1 MKIIVQ
7 LQRSGNY
14 KLFFYDGKGVRGA
27 AYVELNDTPRGP
39 RPTKYRVKW
48 GSKKDYVHT
57 PSKELIAQ
65 LRESDV
71 RMVKKDHLF
80 EEFLEAFQVKPGTV
94 TLCRMC
100 LMDERYTPINEENT
114 ITFGKNE
121 KICLDCGRKELRRE
135 VSHIGRLGRDGIVHL
150 EKLLAQYR
158 NLDRVLATLSP
169 DKISMESAIFDKLE
183 AHPVMTT
190 ASIHELPLPRQFVEA
205 SGVTQLMP
213 AQHLAVEAGL
223 LRGQD
228 LLVVAATASG
238 KTFIGEM
245 AGIKNYMEGRGRTLF
260 LVPLVALAN
269 QKYERFTDRYAKFA
283 KTGLLTGTSRLNLPE
298 TRKVGD
304 RDPRAPIIVGT
315 YEGVDNMIRCGQK
328 MANIGTVVIDEVQ
341 MLEDAD
347 RGHRLDGMIARLKY
361 LAPQAQFLYLSAT
374 IGSPKILAKKLNC
387 TLVVYADRPVGLE
400 RYLLFVERKMK
411 IPMIKQMTTEEY
423 KRTSSKGFRG
433 QTIIFTNAR
442 ARCHTIADALGIRA
456 AAYHAGLSAVERR
469 DVESKFLTGKLMAVV
484 TTAALGAGVDFPAS
498 QVIFDALA
506 MGRDWLSVQEFN
518 QMGGRAGRPDFHDL
532 GRVVI
537 LAEPGGSYSREN
549 PGTEEEIAIKLLKG
563 QMEEVAPVHE
573 FEASSEEYVANAICC
588 DGEEA
593 DLNRIN
599 SLMVGSME
607 PVLPDLITHK
617 LVEKHGTRLVMTPL
631 ARVMAE
637 HFIGMERLLEII
649 RLTKCNTEPLDIIG
663 ELEYEDIHK
672 DKRPEKKRGPGGGK
686 PGERLREPEK
696 REHQQSPRGRYQ
708 SHQSGE
714 KPKHVQSEAT
724 KMHVGHELPGKRQK
738 VRRKR

>member
-7 LQRSGNY
+7 PQKGGSY
-14 KLFFYDGKGVRGA
+14 KLLFYDGRNVRGA
-27 AYVELNDTPRGP
+27 GYVELQDTPRGP

-48 GSKKDYVHT
+48 GQKKEYRHT
-57 PSKELIAQ
+57 PSKDLVAN

-71 RMVKKDHLF
+71 RLTKRDHPF
-80 EEFLEAFQVKPGTV
+80 ETFLSDFQVTSGTV
-94 TLCRMC
+94 NACRMC
-100 LMDERYTPINEENT
+100 LLDEKFTPLDANNT
-114 ITFGKNE
+114 VQFGKNE
-121 KICLDCGRKELRRE
+121 HICLDCGRRELRRE
-135 VSHIGRLGRDGIVHL
+135 VSHIGRLGRDGIAHL
-150 EKLLAQYR
+150 EQLLIQFR
-158 NLDRVLATLSP
+158 NLDRVLATLNP
-169 DKISMESAIFDKLE
+169 DKITMGAALFDKLE

-190 ASIHELPLPRQFVEA
+190 APLNELPLPRQFIDA
-205 SGVTQLMP
+205 SGVKQLMP
-213 AQHLAVEAGL
+213 AQQLAVEAGL
-223 LRGQD
+223 LFGKD

-245 AGIKNYMEGRGRTLF
+245 AGIKNYLEGRGRTLF

-269 QKYERFTDRYAKFA
+269 QKYERFTERYAKFA
-283 KTGLLTGTSRLNLPE
+283 KTGLLTGVSRLNLPE

-304 RDPRAPIIVGT
+304 RNPQAPIIVGT
-315 YEGVDNMIRCGQK
+315 YEGVDNMIRRGQR
-328 MANIGTVVIDEVQ
+328 MQNIATVVIDEVQ
-341 MLEDAD
+341 MLEDKE

-374 IGSPKILAKKLNC
+374 IGSPKVLAKKLNC
-387 TLVVYADRPVGLE
+387 TLVVYSERPVGLE
-400 RYLLFVERKMK
+400 RYLLFVERKQK
-411 IPMIKQMTTEEY
+411 IPTIKQMTTDEY

-456 AAYHAGLSAVERR
+456 AAYHAGLSSVERR
-469 DVESKFLTGKLMAVV
+469 DVESRFLNGKLMAVV

-518 QMGGRAGRPDFHDL
+518 QMAGRAGRPDFHDL

-549 PGTEEEIAIKLLKG
+549 PFTEEEVAIRLLKG
-563 QMEEVAPVHE
+563 EMEEVAPEHD
-573 FEASSEEYVANAICC
+573 FEQSSEEYVANAIACG
-588 DGEEA
+588 GEET

-599 SLMVGSME
+599 TMMVGSME
-607 PVLPDLITHK
+607 PVLPDLIANK

-649 RLTKCNTEPLDIIG
+649 RLTKTMKDPVEIIA
-663 ELEYEDIHK
+663 ELESEDVHT
-672 DKRPEKKRGPGGGK
+672 EKKPDPK
-686 PGERLREPEK
+686 KQKEK
-696 REHQQSPRGRYQ
+696 AR
-708 SHQSGE
+708 SG
-714 KPKHVQSEAT
+714 
-724 KMHVGHELPGKRQK
+724 
-738 VRRKR
+738 RKRR

>member
-7 LQRSGNY
+7 PQKGGSY
-14 KLFFYDGKGVRGA
+14 KLLFYDGRNVRGA
-27 AYVELNDTPRGP
+27 GYVELQDTPRGP

-48 GSKKDYVHT
+48 GQKKEYRHT
-57 PSKELIAQ
+57 PSKDLVAN

-71 RMVKKDHLF
+71 RLTKRDHPF
-80 EEFLEAFQVKPGTV
+80 ETFLSDFQVTSGTV
-94 TLCRMC
+94 NACRMC
-100 LMDERYTPINEENT
+100 LLDEKFTPLDTNNT
-114 ITFGKNE
+114 VQFGKNE
-121 KICLDCGRKELRRE
+121 HICLDCGRRELRRE
-135 VSHIGRLGRDGIVHL
+135 VSHIGRLGRDGIAHL
-150 EKLLAQYR
+150 EQLLIQFR
-158 NLDRVLATLSP
+158 NLDRVLATLNP
-169 DKISMESAIFDKLE
+169 DKITMGAALFDKLE

-190 ASIHELPLPRQFVEA
+190 APLDELPLPRQFIDA
-205 SGVTQLMP
+205 SGVKQLMP
-213 AQHLAVEAGL
+213 AQQLAVEAGL
-223 LRGQD
+223 LYGKG

-245 AGIKNYMEGRGRTLF
+245 AGMKNYLEGRGRTLF

-269 QKYERFTDRYAKFA
+269 QKYERFTERYAKFA
-283 KTGLLTGTSRLNLPE
+283 KTGLLTGVSRLNLPE

-304 RDPRAPIIVGT
+304 RNPQAPIIVGT
-315 YEGVDNMIRCGQK
+315 YEGVDNMIRRGQR
-328 MANIGTVVIDEVQ
+328 MQNIATVVIDEVQ
-341 MLEDAD
+341 MLEDKE

-374 IGSPKILAKKLNC
+374 IGSPKVLAKKLNC
-387 TLVVYADRPVGLE
+387 TLVVYSERPVGLE
-400 RYLLFVERKMK
+400 RYLLFVERKQK
-411 IPMIKQMTTEEY
+411 IPTIKQMTTDEY

-456 AAYHAGLSAVERR
+456 AAYHAGLSSVERR
-469 DVESKFLTGKLMAVV
+469 DVESRFLNGKLMAVV

-518 QMGGRAGRPDFHDL
+518 QMAGRAGRPDFHDL

-549 PGTEEEIAIKLLKG
+549 PFTEEEVAIRLLKG
-563 QMEEVAPVHE
+563 EMEEVAPEHD
-573 FEASSEEYVANAICC
+573 FEQSSEEYVANAIACG
-588 DGEEA
+588 GEEA

-599 SLMVGSME
+599 TMMVGSME
-607 PVLPDLITHK
+607 PVLPDLIANK

-649 RLTKCNTEPLDIIG
+649 RLTKTMKDPVEIIA
-663 ELEYEDIHK
+663 ELESEDVHT
-672 DKRPEKKRGPGGGK
+672 EKKPDPK
-686 PGERLREPEK
+686 KQKEK
-696 REHQQSPRGRYQ
+696 AR
-708 SHQSGE
+708 SG
-714 KPKHVQSEAT
+714 
-724 KMHVGHELPGKRQK
+724 
-738 VRRKR
+738 RKRR

>member
-1 MKIIVQ
+1 MKILVQ
-7 LQRSGNY
+7 PQKGGNF
-14 KLFFYDGKGVRGA
+14 KLLFYDGRSVKGAG
-27 AYVELNDTPRGP
+27 YVDLMETPRGP

-48 GSKKDYVHT
+48 GTKKDYKHT
-57 PSKELIAQ
+57 PSKDLVAQ

-71 RMVKKDHLF
+71 RMVKPDPQFELF
-80 EEFLEAFQVKPGTV
+80 LHDFQVRTGTV
-94 TLCRMC
+94 DACRMC
-100 LMDERYTPINEENT
+100 LLDEKYTQLDENNAV
-114 ITFGKNE
+114 TFGKGE
-121 KICLDCGRKELRRE
+121 RICLDCGKRELRRE
-135 VSHIGRLGRDGIVHL
+135 VSHIGRLGREGISHL
-150 EKLLAQYR
+150 ENLLLQFR
-158 NLDRVLATLSP
+158 NLDRVLATLQP
-169 DKISMESAIFDKLE
+169 EKVTMASALFDKLE

-190 ASIHELPLPRQFVEA
+190 SAVDELPLPRQFIEA
-205 SGVTQLMP
+205 SGVKNLMP
-213 AQHLAVEAGL
+213 AQQLAVEAGL
-223 LRGQD
+223 LFGKD

-245 AGIKNYMEGRGRTLF
+245 AGIKNYLEGRGRTLF

-269 QKYERFTDRYAKFA
+269 QKYERFTERYAKFA
-283 KTGLLTGTSRLNLPE
+283 KTGLLTGVSRLNLPE

-304 RDPRAPIIVGT
+304 RNPQAPIIVGT

-328 MANIGTVVIDEVQ
+328 MANIATVVIDEVQ

-361 LAPQAQFLYLSAT
+361 LCPQAQFLYLSAT
-374 IGSPKILAKKLNC
+374 IGSPKVLAKKLNC
-387 TLVVYADRPVGLE
+387 TLVQYAERPVGLE
-400 RYLLFVERKMK
+400 RYLLFVERKQK
-411 IPMIKQMTTEEY
+411 IPTIKQMTTEEY

-456 AAYHAGLSAVERR
+456 AAYHAGLTSMERR
-469 DVESKFLTGKLMAVV
+469 DVETRFLTGKLMAVV

-549 PGTEEEIAIKLLKG
+549 PFTEEQVAIRLLKG
-563 QMEEVAPVHE
+563 EMEEVAPEHD
-573 FEASSEEYVANAICC
+573 FEKSSEEYVANAICC

-599 SLMVGSME
+599 SLMVGSVE
-607 PVLPDLITHK
+607 PVLPDLIAHR
-617 LVEKHGTRLVMTPL
+617 LVEKKGTRLVMTPL

-637 HFIGMERLLEII
+637 HFIGMERLLEVI
-649 RLTKCNTEPLDIIG
+649 RLTKTMQDPLDIIA
-663 ELEYEDIHK
+663 ELESEDVHK
-672 DKRPEKKRGPGGGK
+672 EKKADPKRTEAKKKDAGPS
-686 PGERLREPEK
+686 R
-696 REHQQSPRGRYQ
+696 HGR
-708 SHQSGE
+708 
-714 KPKHVQSEAT
+714 KH
-724 KMHVGHELPGKRQK
+724 R
-738 VRRKR
+738 